1 MVLMG
6 LGVLLVGVLGA
17 AVEKEDTTVTV
28 YKDRTLVER
37 TTTMN
42 LAGTERVVWPLLMGK
57 VEATSVRVQTEG
69 AEVQRVELRP
79 TYVPAFTAEEAH
91 AALEALEPRPP
102 PPGDERYSLP
112 RDWYQAAA
120 KVETLATQPSPPALE
135 VAAIL
140 KGTGATRVVLR
151 YFLPAVS
158 NKYIPS
164 LSVRS
169 QASQV
174 EAEFRG
180 QIFQNTGSDWNEAL
194 LHFAPGQS
202 SPVFDAP
209 RPTPVWLHQ
218 PDALEEEAVLRRQM
232 FDSIGYATASIW
244 AHPESRQPGDAPTV
258 LTGTVLDVNTG
269 APLKDVVVNVFSEHL
284 RDDVFAFTDVR
295 GEYRITDLPPAS
307 AGYRL
312 FFRREGVRP
321 WMRERM
327 DIPRASTVRVDVRL
341 WTGVG
346 PEPEPPPP
354 PSSEYKGGCGPDA
367 IHLDPVFMDFVMTRL
382 GQPEPATIPPP
393 RDFARLAVP
402 ARGSPKV
409 PDWRLTVP
417 GRNTRRDRTAPRFP
431 LFTETWP
438 MTVHRQVFPAQ
449 DAATYLVA
457 EVHASPTSELI
468 MHEWVPLAVDGQPH
482 KSVKLLPLG
491 PGNTFTL
498 PLGTDPKVRA
508 VRTVQRAPVEWN
520 AREVHDVT
528 VRVPNPYPV
537 PMSVRVL
544 DTWPQGSRLVRT
556 TPGAQ
561 RDDATGGL
569 TWDLKVP
576 PSSTGTVSFRYAR

>member
-1 MVLMG
+1 MGLLG

-17 AVEKEDTTVTV
+17 AVEAEDTTVTV

-37 TTTMN
+37 TTLVN

-57 VEATSVRVQTEG
+57 LEASSVRVQAEG

-79 TYVPAFTAEEAH
+79 TYVPAFTAEEVRAAIEAVGPPRSSADEEFSPPMDWYRAAAH
-91 AALEALEPRPP
+91 AE
-102 PPGDERYSLP
+102 S
-112 RDWYQAAA
+112 
-120 KVETLATQPSPPALE
+120 LATRPSPSALE
-135 VAAIL
+135 VAAML
-140 KGTGATRVVLR
+140 EGTGATRVVLS
-151 YFLPAVS
+151 YFLPAVKS
-158 NKYIPS
+158 KYLPA

-169 QASQV
+169 QDSQV

-180 QIFQNTGSDWNEAL
+180 QIFQNTGADWNEAL
-194 LHFAPGQS
+194 FHFAPGQS

-209 RPTPVWLHQ
+209 RPTPVWLDQ
-218 PDALEEEAVLRRQM
+218 PDALEEESAQRRQM
-232 FDSIGYATASIW
+232 FGAIGYSTAPIW
-244 AHPESRQPGDAPTV
+244 AHPESRQPEAPPTV

-284 RDDVFAFTDVR
+284 RTDVFTFTDVR

-312 FFRREGVRP
+312 SFQREDVRP

-341 WTGVG
+341 WTGAG
-346 PEPEPPPP
+346 PDPEPPPP
-354 PSSEYKGGCGPDA
+354 PSRESQGGCGPNA
-367 IHLDPVFMDFVMTRL
+367 IRLDPVFMDFVMTNI

-393 RDFARLAVP
+393 RDFARLAAPVLDAP
-402 ARGSPKV
+402 WV

-417 GRNTRRDRTAPRFP
+417 GRQTLRDRTAPRFP

-449 DAATYLVA
+449 DTATYLVA
-457 EVHASPTSELI
+457 EVHASPTRELI

-491 PGNTFTL
+491 QGSTFTL

-508 VRTVQRAPVEWN
+508 ERTEQRAPVEWHS
-520 AREVHDVT
+520 REVHDVT

-544 DTWPQGSRLVRT
+544 DTWPKGSRLVRA
-556 TPGAQ
+556 TPGVQ

-576 PSSTGTVSFRYAR
+576 PASTGTVSFRYSR